1 MRKNLSSLDK
11 ESMNKEIA
19 SMKIFQSRSL
29 LKKENLKSSEP
40 TPLNQWLKSKPKV
53 LLNKLKL
60 KLMLNFRMSR
70 LREIL
75 SLLRPEMKLRVDVKL
90 RLLRLMP
97 KINAI
102 SQLLQRC

>member
-1 MRKNLSSLDK
+1 
-11 ESMNKEIA
+11 
-19 SMKIFQSRSL
+19 
-29 LKKENLKSSEP
+29 
-40 TPLNQWLKSKPKV
+40 
-53 LLNKLKL
+53 
-60 KLMLNFRMSR
+60 MLNFRMSR

-90 RLLRLMP
+90 RLLRLKP